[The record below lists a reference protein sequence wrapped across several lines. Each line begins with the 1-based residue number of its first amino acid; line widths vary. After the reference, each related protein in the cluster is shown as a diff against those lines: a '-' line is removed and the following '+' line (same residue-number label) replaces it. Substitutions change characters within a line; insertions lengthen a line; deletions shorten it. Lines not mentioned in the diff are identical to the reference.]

1 MKLIPA
7 IDLQQGQCVRLRQG
21 KFNQTTIYPHNPLTL
36 AESYVKRGANHLHI
50 VDLDGAKAGTIQQL
64 PLIRSLRAAGCTLQV
79 GGGIRDL
86 NAAKSCLDAG
96 TNQLVLGSLAITD
109 LETTREII
117 NLAGADNI
125 ILALDVL
132 IQNEIPKPAIHG
144 WQTLTEANL
153 WDIVALYQHWQVKT
167 ILCTDISRDG
177 MLEGPN
183 FELYQQATFRFPNL
197 HWQASGGIRNEDDL
211 NTLAK
216 LGVSAAILGR
226 MLYQPNSISS
236 FESIVC

>member
-21 KFNQTTIYPHNPLTL
+21 KFNQTTIYSYNPLTL
-36 AESYVKRGANHLHI
+36 ANNYVKRGANHLHI
-50 VDLDGAKAGTIQQL
+50 VDLDGAKTGKIQQL
-64 PLIRSLRAAGCTLQV
+64 PLIKSLQKAGCTLQV

-86 NAAKSCLDAG
+86 DTAKNCLEAG
-96 TNQLVLGSLAITD
+96 INQLVLGSIAVTD
-109 LETTREII
+109 LELTRSII
-117 NLAGADNI
+117 DLAGADSI
-125 ILALDVL
+125 ILAIDVH
-132 IQNEIPKPAIHG
+132 IENEIPKPAIHG

-153 WDIVALYQHWQVKT
+153 WEIVAHYQQWHIKT

-177 MLEGPN
+177 MLKGPN
-183 FELYQQATFRFPNL
+183 FDLYQQAMLRFPNL
-197 HWQASGGIRNEDDL
+197 HWQASGGIRDEKDL
-211 NTLAK
+211 NTLAN

-226 MLYQPNSISS
+226 MLYEANSISS